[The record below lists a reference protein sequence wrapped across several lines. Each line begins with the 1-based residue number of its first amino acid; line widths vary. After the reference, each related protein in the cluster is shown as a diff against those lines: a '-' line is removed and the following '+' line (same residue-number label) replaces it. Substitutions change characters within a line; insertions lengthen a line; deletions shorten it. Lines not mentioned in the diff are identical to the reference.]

1 MLDSRRVEMDA
12 IGASPARGRSRLFS
26 GFSLRRVLGT
36 VRPSSAAG
44 LIGIAG
50 HADLLSGC
58 RPHSPRS
65 RTGRSD
71 ARPSRRTEGVAEL
84 SWRFLTKNS

>member
-44 LIGIAG
+44 LIGMLGMLICFPVAG
-50 HADLLSGC
+50 LILLVRALGAVMPGL
-58 RPHSPRS
+58 RG
-65 RTGRSD
+65 GRRASQ
-71 ARPSRRTEGVAEL
+71 
-84 SWRFLTKNS
+84 N